1 MKVKAKKKNKNPYPK
16 YSYNTGL
23 RREYN
28 NELVWGID
36 SKWLMWEIKYG
47 NGLPKI

>member
-23 RREYN
+23 RRECSSTNNYKYFTRKYN
-28 NELVWGID
+28 DN
-36 SKWLMWEIKYG
+36 
-47 NGLPKI
+47 N